1 LPGASP
7 VEDAMMTLVIDG
19 IYSKLNRYTGH
30 LPVSTLKSQSKENLK
45 EKKKLSKAVHVT
57 AVNVTHY
64 VTHNVARFCPQTITC
79 AVTENT
85 HINPTGNQ
93 A

>member
-1 LPGASP
+1 MPGASP

-30 LPVSTLKSQSKENLK
+30 LPVSTLKSQSKE
-45 EKKKLSKAVHVT
+45 LSKAVHVT

-79 AVTENT
+79 AVTENI